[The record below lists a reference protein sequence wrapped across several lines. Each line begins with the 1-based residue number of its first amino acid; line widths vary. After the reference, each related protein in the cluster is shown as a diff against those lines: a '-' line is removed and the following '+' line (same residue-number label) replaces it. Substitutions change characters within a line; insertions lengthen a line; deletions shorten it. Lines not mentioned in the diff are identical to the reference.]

1 MHVRGAETGDGLGL
15 KVAGLSARHLGWA
28 SPSDLHLCLCL
39 PVDDHLGFLP
49 TFGPC
54 YINLYGSPREFT
66 GFPDPYAELNT
77 GKVSQT
83 GTQILGP
90 AWAVSEVSLDSKGLA
105 VLERAQ
111 GQAATHSETPSS
123 SQTPPG
129 PFFPPILFSLPVLQ
143 GKPDISSQPP
153 TPTPANFPGPQGA
166 QLLSVSSFILPW
178 RGWTLV
184 LTIRVAWPLN
194 PLGHRFLI
202 CRVTGCGSGPCWFP
216 GRWVTS
222 GPDEVPSLPLL
233 PSTAPAPGDPSS
245 PLREKAW
252 PTEAGSC
259 SPWRPSWWSAVNRK
273 WRLSLPMT
281 SFG

>member
-1 MHVRGAETGDGLGL
+1 MRGAETGDGLGL
-15 KVAGLSARHLGWA
+15 KVTGVSTRNLGWA

-39 PVDDHLGFLP
+39 SVDDHLGFLP

-111 GQAATHSETPSS
+111 GQAATCSETPSS

-129 PFFPPILFSLPVLQ
+129 PFFPPTPFSLPLLQ
-143 GKPDISSQPP
+143 GKPDIPSPP
-153 TPTPANFPGPQGA
+153 HP
-166 QLLSVSSFILPW
+166 
-178 RGWTLV
+178 
-184 LTIRVAWPLN
+184 
-194 PLGHRFLI
+194 H
-202 CRVTGCGSGPCWFP
+202 PC
-216 GRWVTS
+216 
-222 GPDEVPSLPLL
+222 
-233 PSTAPAPGDPSS
+233 
-245 PLREKAW
+245 
-252 PTEAGSC
+252 
-259 SPWRPSWWSAVNRK
+259 
-273 WRLSLPMT
+273 
-281 SFG
+281 

>member
-15 KVAGLSARHLGWA
+15 KVAGLSARQLVWA
-28 SPSDLHLCLCL
+28 SPSDLHLCLCF

-111 GQAATHSETPSS
+111 GQAATGSETPSS

-129 PFFPPILFSLPVLQ
+129 PFFPPTLFFASP
-143 GKPDISSQPP
+143 
-153 TPTPANFPGPQGA
+153 
-166 QLLSVSSFILPW
+166 
-178 RGWTLV
+178 
-184 LTIRVAWPLN
+184 
-194 PLGHRFLI
+194 
-202 CRVTGCGSGPCWFP
+202 SGQ
-216 GRWVTS
+216 
-222 GPDEVPSLPLL
+222 
-233 PSTAPAPGDPSS
+233 A
-245 PLREKAW
+245 
-252 PTEAGSC
+252 
-259 SPWRPSWWSAVNRK
+259 
-273 WRLSLPMT
+273 
-281 SFG
+281 

>member
-1 MHVRGAETGDGLGL
+1 MHMRGAETGDGLGL
-15 KVAGLSARHLGWA
+15 KVTGVSTRNLGWA

-39 PVDDHLGFLP
+39 SVDDHLGVLP

-111 GQAATHSETPSS
+111 GQAATRSETPSS
-123 SQTPPG
+123 LPLPSLCLSFRASLTSPPH
-129 PFFPPILFSLPVLQ
+129 
-143 GKPDISSQPP
+143 P

-166 QLLSVSSFILPW
+166 QLLSVSSFILCLARLDPGAD
-178 RGWTLV
+178 RQGG
-184 LTIRVAWPLN
+184 I
-194 PLGHRFLI
+194 PLGP
-202 CRVTGCGSGPCWFP
+202 SGPRFP
-216 GRWVTS
+216 HLQSDGGVAQGS
-222 GPDEVPSLPLL
+222 
-233 PSTAPAPGDPSS
+233 
-245 PLREKAW
+245 
-252 PTEAGSC
+252 AGF
-259 SPWRPSWWSAVNRK
+259 
-273 WRLSLPMT
+273 LED
-281 SFG
+281 G